1 MLSAIRSMQPTR
13 PTRWLLPA
21 LLLIGALALPY
32 PLIAQSGGQIF
43 NDDLTVGEGESY
55 KGDVIVT
62 SGDVTVKDGG
72 VIQGNLVVWIGNTDI
87 QEGGSVEGDVS
98 ALSGNIKLAGNVE
111 GRVAAMSGNIEL
123 RDSAVVEGDVS
134 VLSGKIKRASGA
146 SIGGKLVQGPGF
158 DIPKPFQGWQ
168 LPTAPAAPVVA
179 AAQTSF
185 WGWLAGLLLRLI
197 VGAIFTAAVVVLA
210 AILFN
215 VRPDV
220 ILPLQPVL
228 RQQTA
233 FSFVVGLVVNLVLLA
248 LIGLLVA
255 TLCLAPVA
263 LIPLLVLVALNLV
276 GWTVVAQIVGDRLS
290 AYLKTTIQPVASIG
304 LGALVLTA
312 PMALFWAF
320 GGCFRPVAYLI
331 WLLASACG
339 VGAALVHWFKLGR
352 RPGEVVPGPSPLR
365 PAGSDAPP
373 AVTPT
378 KDSPVEPPVDDVAV
392 PEVTTTSTL
401 PTSTL
406 LVVPL
411 EPPPPVQPPLPPPS
425 VVVDDDFT
433 VINGIGL
440 TFDRRLKA
448 AGIRTF
454 AQLAAL
460 TPEQIASIIGWTAQR
475 VLADDL
481 VGQAQALAKTS

>member
-1 MLSAIRSMQPTR
+1 MLSAIRSMKPTR

-21 LLLIGALALPY
+21 LLLIGLLALPY
-32 PLIAQSGGQIF
+32 PLTAQSGGQIF
-43 NDDLTVGEGESY
+43 NDDLTVDDGESY
-55 KGDVIVT
+55 EGDVIVT

-72 VIQGNLVVWIGNTDI
+72 VIQGNLVVWSGNTDI
-87 QEGGSVEGDVS
+87 QEGGTVEGDVS
-98 ALSGNIKLAGNVE
+98 ALSGNIKLAGDVE

-123 RDSAVVEGDVS
+123 ADSAVVEGDVS

-146 SIGGKLVQGPGF
+146 SVGGKLVQGPGF

-168 LPTAPAAPVVA
+168 LPTAPVAPVVA
-179 AAQTSF
+179 ATQTTF

-197 VGAIFTAAVVVLA
+197 VGAIFIAAVVVLA

-263 LIPLLVLVALNLV
+263 LIPLLVLLALNLV
-276 GWTVVAQIVGDRLS
+276 GWTVVSQIVGDRLS
-290 AYLKTTIQPVASIG
+290 AYLKTTIQPVASVG

-352 RPGEVVPGPSPLR
+352 SAEMAPAPSPLT
-365 PAGSDAPP
+365 PIEPGTPSSP
-373 AVTPT
+373 TPT
-378 KDSPVEPPVDDVAV
+378 KDSPAEPPAADVAA

-401 PTSTL
+401 PTSAV
-406 LVVPL
+406 LVVPV
-411 EPPPPVQPPLPPPS
+411 EPPPPAQQPQPPAPA
-425 VVVDDDFT
+425 VADDDFT
-433 VINGIGL
+433 VIKGIGI

-448 AGIRTF
+448 ASIHTF

-460 TPEQIASIIGWTAQR
+460 TPEQIAEIIGWTAQR

-481 VGQAQALAKTS
+481 VGQAQSLAKTP